1 MDKKLQQATKAY
13 KEIFKTLEK
22 HKDSVVFNIDNLK
35 QRAELHLWGLK
46 LKEVYGLNIDLR
58 DITSK
63 EWCRIGDYIN
73 IGYFS
78 CDNGRQISWE
88 DNGNQPL
95 NEHLVI
101 FSFPTGGFMFGDDN
115 PHILFRDFFQELKT
129 YNPKYCDTHNS
140 TIYFSLDKAQDVY
153 NNFDEIFAKYKYRY
167 NKSAKQR
174 EIEELETKLRE
185 LKK

>member
-13 KEIFKTLEK
+13 KEIFKALEK
-22 HKDSVVFNIDNLK
+22 HEDSVVFNIDNLK
-35 QRAELHLWGLK
+35 QRAELHLWGLT
-46 LKEVYGLNIDLR
+46 LKEVYELNIDLC

-63 EWCRIGDYIN
+63 EWCRIGEHIN

-78 CDNGRQISWE
+78 CDNGRKITWE

-95 NEHLVI
+95 DEHLLI
-101 FSFPTGGFMFGDDN
+101 FSFPTGGFMFGDDS
-115 PHILFRDFFQELKT
+115 PHILFRQFFRELKT

-140 TIYFSLDKAQDVY
+140 TLYFSLDNAKDVY
-153 NNFDEIFAKYKYRY
+153 NDFKRILVKYRNKYKERSKF
-167 NKSAKQR
+167 NQIKA
-174 EIEELETKLRE
+174 LENKLRE